1 MSITWDRDA
10 NYWFAQLAANA
21 GALKAGGMV
30 ASMDQGVLPLRLL
43 IQVFSR
49 KIFPVSLL
57 SVQFI

>member
-1 MSITWDRDA
+1 MLGVKSR
-10 NYWFAQLAANA
+10 
-21 GALKAGGMV
+21 GMV
-30 ASMDQGVLPLRLL
+30 ASMDQGGFPITWLL

>member
-1 MSITWDRDA
+1 MHT
-10 NYWFAQLAANA
+10 QLAANA

-30 ASMDQGVLPLRLL
+30 ASMDQGGSPTPVTDLGFLPA
-43 IQVFSR
+43 